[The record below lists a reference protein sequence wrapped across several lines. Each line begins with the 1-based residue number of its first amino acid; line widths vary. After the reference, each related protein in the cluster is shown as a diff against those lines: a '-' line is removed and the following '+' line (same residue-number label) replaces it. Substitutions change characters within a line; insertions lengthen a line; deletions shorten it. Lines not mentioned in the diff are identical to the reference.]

1 MPTVPPP
8 PKVPSNAVRSS
19 RPPRGDEPVESG
31 SFLLRFGTGVGAGV
45 VAASLAVVPAAMRV
59 SAATVGASGARVWLS
74 CVALALLPMLVSV
87 WILRRARVGLRSF
100 GRADTSA
107 RSVALAAWLLASF
120 VFLSAFGSVLRATT
134 HHHALAGVTFAIV
147 GLVVVVVL
155 AVLSARFADL
165 LASRK
170 ERTRRVLVIATGVV
184 LMLVLVVVGMRFA
197 RAFSAPLPEP
207 SNAGAL
213 FVDVFAFGIAALFAS
228 RPSFAGRRALAI
240 AGVPVA
246 VAVFAAGLLTLHGST
261 ELAASVSE
269 HAPLLVVV
277 SGVLAWH

>member
-8 PKVPSNAVRSS
+8 PKLPTNAARSS
-19 RPPRGDEPVESG
+19 RPPRVDEPAETG

-74 CVALALLPMLVSV
+74 CVALALLPMLVTV

-100 GRADTSA
+100 SSADTSA
-107 RSVALAAWLLASF
+107 GSVALAAWLLASF
-120 VFLSAFGSVLRATT
+120 VILSAFGSVLRATT

-155 AVLSARFADL
+155 AVLSARFAAI
-165 LASRK
+165 LASRE

-184 LMLVLVVVGMRFA
+184 LTLMLIVVGMRFA
-197 RAFSAPLPEP
+197 RAFSAPTPEP

-213 FVDVFAFGIAALFAS
+213 FVDIFAFGIAALFAS
-228 RPSFAGRRALAI
+228 RPAFAERRALAI
-240 AGVPVA
+240 AGVPLA
-246 VAVFAAGLLTLHGST
+246 VALFAAGLLTLHAST